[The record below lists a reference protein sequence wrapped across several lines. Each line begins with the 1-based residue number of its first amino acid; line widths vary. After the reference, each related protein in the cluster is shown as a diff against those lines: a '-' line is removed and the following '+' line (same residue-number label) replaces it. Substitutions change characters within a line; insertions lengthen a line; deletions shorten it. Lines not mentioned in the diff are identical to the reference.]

1 MQTVCKQCIFAQV
14 EDMSQVGC
22 SFDGRLEKYINK
34 GMASKNDNWYFTI
47 DTKCEACTTVSVGQ
61 LVPDDIQEIIRNN
74 ISPTVDAVVYGDDDT
89 IVEILEAIKNDGYK
103 NIIACQPNMIGIRSY
118 SKFSE
123 VFPRIITSSQI
134 DNRYEFEYLDNGCYK
149 SKANYLAIINSPVV
163 PKIPEVVVDHT
174 MNQLTDFIGIISDD
188 INGLVIKPK
197 IYKFLYGNC
206 NEPIIDK
213 IKAIPNYESMTLK
226 WNNQK

>member
-1 MQTVCKQCIFAQV
+1 
-14 EDMSQVGC
+14 
-22 SFDGRLEKYINK
+22 
-34 GMASKNDNWYFTI
+34 
-47 DTKCEACTTVSVGQ
+47 
-61 LVPDDIQEIIRNN
+61 
-74 ISPTVDAVVYGDDDT
+74 
-89 IVEILEAIKNDGYK
+89 
-103 NIIACQPNMIGIRSY
+103 
-118 SKFSE
+118 
-123 VFPRIITSSQI
+123 
-134 DNRYEFEYLDNGCYK
+134 
-149 SKANYLAIINSPVV
+149 
-163 PKIPEVVVDHT
+163 